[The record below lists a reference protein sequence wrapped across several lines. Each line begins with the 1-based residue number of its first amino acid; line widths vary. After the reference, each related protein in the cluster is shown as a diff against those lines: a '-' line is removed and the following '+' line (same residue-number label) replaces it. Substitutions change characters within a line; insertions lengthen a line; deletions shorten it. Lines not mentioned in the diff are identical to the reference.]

1 MASQIDATVPGA
13 IHDAATRLVAREGP
27 VAFTMEGLARESGI
41 PRATLY
47 RQVGSRAAL
56 LAAISRKGGPAL
68 SEQLDVA
75 ERILAAARL
84 VFSRTGFD
92 GAKLEEVAR
101 EAGVG
106 TATVYRQFR
115 DKEGLIRAF
124 IDRFSPRRAV
134 FAVTIT
140 PTGDLRADLERVA
153 VALLRAGAAN
163 RDLIRLA
170 MLERLRGGRWAE
182 VLNSSPMS
190 SHKSITELLRS
201 YAAKGA
207 LRSEDTAHLAR
218 AFAGMLMASVSGA
231 LVTGAAFPEPE
242 QTARFV
248 AGLFLDGAAA
258 PSRRSK

>member
-1 MASQIDATVPGA
+1 MPSQIAATVPSA
-13 IHDAATRLVAREGP
+13 IHDAAARLVARGGA

-56 LAAISRKGGPAL
+56 LTAISRKDLAL
-68 SEQLDVA
+68 GERLDVA
-75 ERILAAARL
+75 DRILAAARL

-92 GAKLEEVAR
+92 GAKLDEVAR

-124 IDRFSPRRAV
+124 VDRFSPRRAV

-153 VALLRAGAAN
+153 LALLRAGAEN
-163 RDLIRLA
+163 RDLLRLA
-170 MLERLRGGRWAE
+170 VLERLRGGRWAE

-190 SHKSITELLRS
+190 SHKSITELLRA
-201 YAAKGA
+201 YAARGA
-207 LRSEDTAHLAR
+207 LRPGDAAHLAR
-218 AFAGMLMASVSGA
+218 AFAGILIASVSGP
-231 LVTGAAFPEPE
+231 LVKGSPFPDPE

-248 AGLFLDGAAA
+248 TGLFLDGAAA
-258 PSRRSK
+258 PSRRSR